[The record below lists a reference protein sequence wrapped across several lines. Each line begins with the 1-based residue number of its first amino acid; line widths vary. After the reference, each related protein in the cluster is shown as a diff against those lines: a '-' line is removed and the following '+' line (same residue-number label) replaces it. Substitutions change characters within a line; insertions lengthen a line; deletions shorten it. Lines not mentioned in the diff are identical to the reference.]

1 MRHKNYFNNS
11 QNPRRR
17 KSYLACGIAL
27 CLGLAVLTSVLRNT
41 TASEQSASASYSV
54 NFLFIALFSDGTALI
69 EQDIALNS
77 SLPTTTVLLN
87 GKNIESLTALDYKD
101 KSIAYRFGPEP
112 GELIINSSGVPNARL
127 SYETPDLVNK
137 QGRIWTFSF
146 NSTTDFSL
154 KLPTN
159 STLVELGNQF
169 PSSVTRI
176 GEQGLL
182 TFHKGHVQISY
193 VIGFLGTE
201 FQSNTRIESADIG
214 IKDAKSK
221 YPGIILTGAQNLL
234 QKALLARDN
243 KEYSDAEKL
252 STLASNLTFS
262 LTREYLSSR
271 NAITDGKTETRNA
284 DESGKNSS
292 TAKALLFQAEKQFS
306 SGNYSQV
313 KRLVD
318 DAIASIGNNPPR
330 NSNPIF
336 VVVVTSVIAATTV
349 VVFLIFRNNIAKKS
363 KEAGGIEPT
372 PRGGIFHSESSD
384 EHGSFV
390 PRSPKFPSAPTEE
403 QGLSGSTHEN
413 ELSGIVTKILEEKP
427 HLRPEDQHVL
437 KYLAENDGAVFE
449 SELRTKFQ
457 LPKTTIWRLVK
468 RLERE
473 ELVEIRKTGGQNL
486 IKLQYEHMRR

>member
-1 MRHKNYFNNS
+1 M
-11 QNPRRR
+11 
-17 KSYLACGIAL
+17 
-27 CLGLAVLTSVLRNT
+27 
-41 TASEQSASASYSV
+41 TAYEQTANATYTV

-69 EQDIALNS
+69 EQDIALNPS
-77 SLPTTTVLLN
+77 MPTTSVVLY

-112 GELIINSSGVPNARL
+112 GELIVNSSGVPNARL

-146 NSTTDFSL
+146 NSTNDFSL

-159 STLVELGNQF
+159 STLVELGTA
-169 PSSVTRI
+169 PSSLTRI

-214 IKDAKSK
+214 IKDAKNR
-221 YPGIILTGAQNLL
+221 YPGIVLTGPENLL
-234 QKALLARDN
+234 QQALLARDN
-243 KEYSDAEKL
+243 KKYSDAEKL
-252 STLASNLTFS
+252 STIASNLTFS
-262 LTREYLSSR
+262 LIREYLSSQ
-271 NAITDGKTETRNA
+271 NAIAAGKLEQRNA
-284 DESGKNSS
+284 DQSGKNTS
-292 TAKALLFQAEKQFS
+292 AAQALLTHAEKQFS
-306 SGNYSQV
+306 IGNYSQV
-313 KRLVD
+313 KGLVNE
-318 DAIASIGNNPPR
+318 AISSIGNNPSQ
-330 NSNPIF
+330 NSKAVFP
-336 VVVVTSVIAATTV
+336 VALALVIAAATV
-349 VVFLIFRNNIAKKS
+349 IAVLVFRRNIAKKS
-363 KEAGGIEPT
+363 KGIDGSKDRSTGET
-372 PRGGIFHSESSD
+372 LNGASSD
-384 EHGSFV
+384 AHGSSTA
-390 PRSPKFPSAPTEE
+390 RSPKFKSAAPEE
-403 QGLSGSTHEN
+403 QRLSGSAPEN
-413 ELSGIVTKILEEKP
+413 ELSGIVTRILEEKP

-473 ELVEIRKTGGQNL
+473 ELVEIRKAGGQNL
-486 IKLQYEHMRR
+486 IKLQYEHMGR

>member
-1 MRHKNYFNNS
+1 M
-11 QNPRRR
+11 
-17 KSYLACGIAL
+17 
-27 CLGLAVLTSVLRNT
+27 TSVVRNA
-41 TASEQSASASYSV
+41 TAYDQAVNASYSV

-69 EQDIALNS
+69 EQDIALNP
-77 SLPTTTVLLN
+77 SLPTTSVLLN

-101 KSIAYRFGPEP
+101 KSIPYRFGPEP

-169 PSSVTRI
+169 PSSLTRI
-176 GEQGLL
+176 GEEGLL

-214 IKDAKSK
+214 IKEAKNK
-221 YPGIILTGAQNLL
+221 YPGIVLTGAQNLL
-234 QKALLARDN
+234 QQALLARDN
-243 KEYSDAEKL
+243 KKYSDAEKL
-252 STLASNLTFS
+252 STITSNLTFS
-262 LTREYLSSR
+262 LIKEYLSSQS
-271 NAITDGKTETRNA
+271 AIAVGKLEARNA

-292 TAKALLFQAEKQFS
+292 AAKALLVQAEKQFS
-306 SGNYSQV
+306 NGNYSQV
-313 KRLVD
+313 KRLVN
-318 DAIASIGNNPPR
+318 DAITSIGNNPPPR
-330 NSNPIF
+330 NSNSIF
-336 VVVVTSVIAATTV
+336 PYVVPLVIAATAAV
-349 VVFLIFRNNIAKKS
+349 AFLILRKNIAKKS
-363 KEAGGIEPT
+363 KEVGGLRDMSGGGIMRP
-372 PRGGIFHSESSD
+372 ESSD
-384 EHGSFV
+384 ALGSST
-390 PRSPKFPSAPTEE
+390 PRSPKIPSAPSEE
-403 QGLSGSTHEN
+403 QRLSGSTHEN
-413 ELSGIVTKILEEKP
+413 VLTGIVTKILAEKP

-486 IKLQYEHMRR
+486 IKLQYEHMGR